1 MSTLDPLVEPIV
13 TSTTCIHRTP
23 GQMGYGRVD
32 NPTRLALE
40 RELAQLENARFALA
54 FSSGSA
60 ALAAVFSLLKTGETV
75 LAHEQVYEGTS
86 RMLQDIFKG
95 FGILH
100 SIANFADNTIL
111 RTNIDK
117 AKLMICESITN
128 PCLVRLDLNKIVQ
141 VKGKKTILVVDNTV
155 ATPIFEHPL
164 EKGADIVVHSLT
176 KYIAGHHEVIAGA
189 IMTNNLKLFKQLR
202 HIQWTLGAIP
212 GPFDCS
218 LVLRGMQTLKIR
230 MLTHQKNG
238 QNVSG
243 FLAKNPRV
251 EKAIFPGISGM
262 VSFWIQG
269 DRKKTIVFLM
279 RLKHIRIAHSF
290 GGIQTTVLHP
300 LSMMTWTALQKELE
314 KQGITGNLVR
324 MSVGIED
331 PEIIISD
338 LSQALGD

>member
-1 MSTLDPLVEPIV
+1 MNTLNPLVEPIV
-13 TSTTCIHRTP
+13 TSTICIHHTP

-40 RELAQLENARFALA
+40 RELALLENARFALT

-60 ALAAVFSLLKTGETV
+60 ALAAAFSLLKSGETV
-75 LAHEQVYEGTS
+75 LSHEHVYEGTS
-86 RMLQDIFKG
+86 RMLQDIFKR

-100 SIANFADNTIL
+100 STANFAESTVL
-111 RTNIDK
+111 RTTIDK
-117 AKLMICESITN
+117 VRLIICESITN
-128 PCLVRLDLNKIVQ
+128 PCLVRLNLNKIAQ
-141 VKGKKTILVVDNTV
+141 VKGKKTIFVVDNTV

-238 QNVSG
+238 QLVSG
-243 FLAKNPRV
+243 FLVKNPWV
-251 EKAIFPGISGM
+251 KKAIFPGISGM

-269 DRKKTIVFLM
+269 DRKRTIAFLM

-290 GGIQTTVLHP
+290 GGTQTTVLHP
-300 LSMMTWTALQKELE
+300 LSMMTWTASRHELE
-314 KQGITGNLVR
+314 KQEITGNLVR

-331 PEIIISD
+331 PKIIISD
-338 LSQALGD
+338 LRQALGD